1 VTVKLLEHHGKH
13 LLVRAGL
20 RVPRGAVASSPEE
33 ARTAASRIGSRV
45 VLKAQVPTGRRGKSG
60 AVLFADSPDE
70 AASVAEGLLGLVVDG
85 YPVHELLVE
94 ECVDIDQELYAAV
107 LNDPVSK
114 GPLILFS
121 TSGGMD
127 IEEVN
132 SATPELVRRLPVD
145 ITHGLDIDDA
155 LSVVSGSELVEAAR
169 PAVADALVR
178 LYAAYRSSDADLAE
192 VNPLVLT
199 RDGQVIALDAK
210 VSIDPGS
217 LPRQEEIV
225 SSAPTSQEQLTTLER
240 RGRELGLQFI
250 ELDGDIGV
258 LANGAGL
265 TMTTL
270 DVVSHYGGRPANFL
284 EIGGDAYIKAT
295 SALALVLDNPRVRS
309 LLVNFCGAFA
319 RTDVMAEGVVA
330 ALEELRPDVP
340 VFFTIH
346 GTGEEDAVRLVG
358 ERLGVEPYDL
368 MDDAVRAAVEAAAAV
383 GPDIH
388 VEVQ

>member
-1 VTVKLLEHHGKH
+1 VTVKLLEHHGKQ
-13 LLVRAGL
+13 LLQRAGL
-20 RVPRGAVASSPEE
+20 RVPRGSVAGSPEE
-33 ARTAASRIGSRV
+33 ARAAASRIGSRV

-60 AVLFADSPDE
+60 AVLFAASADE
-70 AASVAEGLLGLVVDG
+70 AATVAEELLGLVVDG
-85 YPVHELLVE
+85 YPVHEVLVE
-94 ECVDIDQELYAAV
+94 ECAETNQELYAAV

-132 SATPELVRRLPVD
+132 RATPELVRRWPVD
-145 ITHGLDIDDA
+145 ITRGLDIDDA
-155 LSVVSGSELVEAAR
+155 LSLLSESDLAEAAR

-178 LYAAYRSSDADLAE
+178 LYAAYRESDADLAE

-199 RDGQVIALDAK
+199 VDGEVVALDAK
-210 VSIDPGS
+210 VSIDPSS

-225 SSAPTSQEQLTTLER
+225 SSASTSQDQEQLTRLER
-240 RGRELGLQFI
+240 RGRELGLQLI
-250 ELDGDIGV
+250 ELDGDVGV

-284 EIGGDAYIKAT
+284 EIGGDAYTRAT
-295 SALALVLDNPRVRS
+295 PALALVLDNPRVHS

-319 RTDVMAEGVVA
+319 RTDVMAEGVIT

-346 GTGEEDAVRLVG
+346 GTGEEDAVRLVRD
-358 ERLGVEPYDL
+358 RLGVEPYDL
-368 MDDAVRAAVEAAAAV
+368 MDDAVKAAVEAAAAV
-383 GPDIH
+383 G
-388 VEVQ
+388 VEVP